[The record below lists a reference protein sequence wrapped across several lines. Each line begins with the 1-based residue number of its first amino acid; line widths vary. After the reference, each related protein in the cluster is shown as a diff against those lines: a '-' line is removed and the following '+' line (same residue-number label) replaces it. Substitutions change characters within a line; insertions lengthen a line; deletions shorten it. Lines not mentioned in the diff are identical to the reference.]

1 MGLSA
6 SCNPTG
12 TIIPKSGDVSRSS
25 YVATSE
31 YAFCE
36 SIARSTFTYPDQ
48 TKALF
53 HFQGALHAWTVRKDI
68 HSVSGNLIKKFSPIH
83 LTKIITV

>member
-6 SCNPTG
+6 SCNPTIEYG

-36 SIARSTFTYPDQ
+36 SIA
-48 TKALF
+48 
-53 HFQGALHAWTVRKDI
+53 
-68 HSVSGNLIKKFSPIH
+68 
-83 LTKIITV
+83 